1 MHRVTLATRLAYVLV
16 CLAAVALVSGCSTT
30 HIVIHRQQ
38 LDSATLARL
47 NLLLDRVDVEVE
59 LRGSATP
66 PALQQPRRAR
76 LTARALELAGERDTL
91 AIPLEYVATVRGSHP
106 RSGSRIA
113 VGSVGGLLI
122 GTAVG
127 IFLTPAAPL
136 QIGVAGALCGL
147 TAAALISEQLL
158 LRFE

>member
-1 MHRVTLATRLAYVLV
+1 MG
-16 CLAAVALVSGCSTT
+16 GCSST
-30 HIVIHRQQ
+30 HVVIHRQQ
-38 LDSATLARL
+38 LDSATLARI
-47 NLLLDRVDVEVE
+47 NLLLDGADVEVE

-66 PALQQPRRAR
+66 PALQQRRRAR

-91 AIPLEYVATVRGSHP
+91 AIPLEYVATVRASHP
-106 RSGSRIA
+106 RSASRIA
-113 VGSVGGLLI
+113 VGSVGGFLI